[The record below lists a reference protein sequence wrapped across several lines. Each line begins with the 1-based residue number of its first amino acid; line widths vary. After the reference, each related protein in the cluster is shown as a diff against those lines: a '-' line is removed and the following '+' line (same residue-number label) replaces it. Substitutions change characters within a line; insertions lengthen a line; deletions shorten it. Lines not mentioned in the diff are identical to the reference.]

1 MSSRFSKVYE
11 LPEYLYSP
19 ESPVVILAGALL
31 HDAKTS
37 SAVAQLKLQNVSK
50 NVIQSVSISLSAF
63 DASGEEI
70 EGVKGYQYLGSEPG
84 QCFGEG
90 KAILMPANDSYSFV
104 ISGMEVTFF
113 DGSRW
118 IMNPDDNLESQ
129 FTNEPLR
136 NAIPQDDFIAE
147 YRNTVSRNANTVPKQ
162 SEIAWLCA
170 CGTVNVN
177 GECVKCHAEKQKV
190 FEACDIDFL
199 MAQIETREEQKR
211 KEREEKIAAAR
222 EKTDAIVNQGK
233 QIAHEK
239 TDALMNQGKK
249 IAGNKKIRKGIIIGV
264 VAAVAVSVAVV
275 GGSYLMD
282 EFEQRSTYDEAV
294 ECLEAGDYTQAA
306 MLFES
311 LGDYEDAGLLV
322 MQVKYEQASQ
332 LFEQKN
338 YKEAASLFEEIS
350 GYEDSDLKVRMA
362 LESYAEQLYDE
373 GRYALARHEYKQIGK
388 YTAGLAKAEIALA
401 NQWLDNNKYDE
412 AESLFLEVI
421 EECSTQSGLID
432 EIQQC
437 KYGLANLYIET
448 EQYERAEKLLSELGY
463 YKDSVELLEEIQG
476 KYVPVEQ
483 EEETERDGFW
493 VGGSGTPPSLSNY

>member
-19 ESPVVILAGALL
+19 ESPVAILAGALL

-37 SAVAQLKLQNVSK
+37 SAVAQLKLQNVSRHT
-50 NVIQSVSISLSAF
+50 IQSVSISLSAF
-63 DASGEEI
+63 DSCGEEI
-70 EGVKGYQYLGSEPG
+70 EGVKGYQYSGAEPG
-84 QCFGEG
+84 QFFGEG
-90 KAILMPANDSYSFV
+90 KAILMSVNDSYSFV

-136 NAIPQDDFIAE
+136 NAIPQDDLIAE

-162 SEIAWLCA
+162 SKIAWLCA

-199 MAQIETREEQKR
+199 RAQIETREEQKR

-233 QIAHEK
+233 QIAQEK

-264 VAAVAVSVAVV
+264 VAVVAISIAAV

-294 ECLEAGDYTQAA
+294 ECLETGDYTQAA

-311 LGDYEDAGLLV
+311 LSDYEDAGLLV
-322 MQVKYEQASQ
+322 MQAKYEQASQ
-332 LFEQKN
+332 LFEQEN

-373 GRYALARHEYKQIGK
+373 GRYALARHEYQQIGK

-421 EECSTQSGLID
+421 EECSSQSGLID

-437 KYGLANLYIET
+437 KYGLANIYIET
-448 EQYERAEKLLSELGY
+448 ERYKEAEDLLIELGY
-463 YKDSVELLEEIQG
+463 YKDATDLLSEIQG
-476 KYVPVEQ
+476 TSEA
-483 EEETERDGFW
+483 TESENGGRYDNIIISG
-493 VGGSGTPPSLSNY
+493 GGSFINDR